1 MDFEKSEQPIVLI
14 VDDESPNLSVL
25 SDYLKQSGVKPLIAE
40 DGEEGLSQAEYA
52 QPDIILLD
60 IMMAGI
66 DGFETCRRLK
76 KNPATK
82 DIPVIFMTALSDT
95 SAKIRGFRLGAVD
108 YITKP
113 FQHEEVL
120 VRIRTHL
127 TLCQQEK
134 KLLELN
140 ADLTKTNAAK
150 DKFFSIIAHD
160 LKGALSVL
168 IAGCELLSGSVR
180 DFDRNK
186 IENFSKE
193 IIASAK
199 NTLRLLENLFDW
211 ARSQS
216 GSMAF
221 EPEFIELK
229 RLAERNI
236 QIFQG
241 NANCKK
247 IELSLSM
254 KPDTYVY
261 ADRNMTNAIIRNLI
275 SNAIKFTRRG
285 GEVSIS
291 AHSPPVSVW
300 DEETEM
306 ADFVE
311 VAVSDTGIG
320 ISEENIPKLLKI
332 DNKYMEMGTEDE
344 KGTGLGLIL
353 CKEFVEKNNG
363 KIWIESELGKG
374 TTFWFVLPASPSDI

>member
-1 MDFEKSEQPIVLI
+1 
-14 VDDESPNLSVL
+14 
-25 SDYLKQSGVKPLIAE
+25 
-40 DGEEGLSQAEYA
+40 
-52 QPDIILLD
+52 
-60 IMMAGI
+60 
-66 DGFETCRRLK
+66 
-76 KNPATK
+76 
-82 DIPVIFMTALSDT
+82 
-95 SAKIRGFRLGAVD
+95 
-108 YITKP
+108 
-113 FQHEEVL
+113 
-120 VRIRTHL
+120 
-127 TLCQQEK
+127 
-134 KLLELN
+134 
-140 ADLTKTNAAK
+140 
-150 DKFFSIIAHD
+150 
-160 LKGALSVL
+160 
-168 IAGCELLSGSVR
+168 
-180 DFDRNK
+180 
-186 IENFSKE
+186 
-193 IIASAK
+193 
-199 NTLRLLENLFDW
+199 
-211 ARSQS
+211 
-216 GSMAF
+216 
-221 EPEFIELK
+221 
-229 RLAERNI
+229 
-236 QIFQG
+236 
-241 NANCKK
+241 
-247 IELSLSM
+247 M